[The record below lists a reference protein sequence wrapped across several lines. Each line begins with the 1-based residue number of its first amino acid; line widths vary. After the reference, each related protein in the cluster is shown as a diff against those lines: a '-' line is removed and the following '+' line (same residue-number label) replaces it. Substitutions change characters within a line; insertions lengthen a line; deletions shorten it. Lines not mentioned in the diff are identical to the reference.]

1 MSSFLKGKQRPKRY
15 LFEEVP
21 GELLLE
27 HPFLRDVIE
36 EILALHVFKHDEVRL
51 TVLEE
56 IDESDDVVVYP
67 PGIEFFLGDVCTGPR
82 EQGHGS
88 IRFQGT

>member
-36 EILALHVFKHDEVRL
+36 EILAGLRSLHHN
-51 TVLEE
+51 
-56 IDESDDVVVYP
+56 DV
-67 PGIEFFLGDVCTGPR
+67 GI
-82 EQGHGS
+82 
-88 IRFQGT
+88 

>member
-1 MSSFLKGKQRPKRY
+1 MTGFDVNRLIAARSQHGKEIKPSKS
-15 LFEEVP
+15 LFA
-21 GELLLE
+21 G
-27 HPFLRDVIE
+27 HRIE
-36 EILALHVFKHDEVRL
+36 EGVGQRYNVRS
-51 TVLEE
+51 
-56 IDESDDVVVYP
+56 ESDDVVVYP